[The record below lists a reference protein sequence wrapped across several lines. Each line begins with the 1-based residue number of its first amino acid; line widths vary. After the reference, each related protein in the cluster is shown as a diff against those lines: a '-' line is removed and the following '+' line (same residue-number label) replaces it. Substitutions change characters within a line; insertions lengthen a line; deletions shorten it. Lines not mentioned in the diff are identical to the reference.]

1 MRVVRELQ
9 ERTGGITE
17 FVPLSFIPFQTLL
30 GRTHG
35 IEEIS
40 REENLKHTAAFR
52 LALGR
57 SIKNLQASWVK
68 MGLDAATESL
78 RWGVNDL
85 GGTLMEE
92 NISRMAGSQHG
103 VRLEPGRPDRRR
115 PCGRPHPGPAHDPVR
130 DHRDVLAAAGRPHR
144 VRDWVP
150 YRSQSLTQRA
160 DRVIAALAG
169 RQRGVVAR
177 GQLLRA
183 GVTGRQIKRR
193 RTAGRLHE
201 VHRGVY
207 LVGHTVAPRLAFE
220 TAALLACGPRAVL
233 SHRTAA
239 ALWELFPYPA
249 KERVCVTVPPGHGAA
264 RPNLRIHRTVL
275 DPRDVRRRDDLAVT
289 SPPRTILDLST
300 ALADDDLERIVAE
313 AHYRRLASERELI
326 AQLERNPRK
335 RGARRLRRVLD
346 LPGGPQRTRSPA
358 ERALL
363 RLLRANGVT
372 GFECNARIC
381 GYEVDFLWR
390 DRRFAVEVDGYDAHS
405 GRAAFERDRLKLA
418 TLQANGVRVMPVS
431 GRRVERDPDG
441 VLDRL
446 LAARG

>member
-1 MRVVRELQ
+1 M
-9 ERTGGITE
+9 
-17 FVPLSFIPFQTLL
+17 
-30 GRTHG
+30 
-35 IEEIS
+35 
-40 REENLKHTAAFR
+40 
-52 LALGR
+52 
-57 SIKNLQASWVK
+57 
-68 MGLDAATESL
+68 
-78 RWGVNDL
+78 
-85 GGTLMEE
+85 
-92 NISRMAGSQHG
+92 
-103 VRLEPGRPDRRR
+103 
-115 PCGRPHPGPAHDPVR
+115 
-130 DHRDVLAAAGRPHR
+130 
-144 VRDWVP
+144 
-150 YRSQSLTQRA
+150 
-160 DRVIAALAG
+160 
-169 RQRGVVAR
+169 
-177 GQLLRA
+177 
-183 GVTGRQIKRR
+183 
-193 RTAGRLHE
+193 
-201 VHRGVY
+201 
-207 LVGHTVAPRLAFE
+207 
-220 TAALLACGPRAVL
+220 
-233 SHRTAA
+233 
-239 ALWELFPYPA
+239 
-249 KERVCVTVPPGHGAA
+249 CVTVPPGHGAA